1 MDQQLERLINTAW
14 THPALDRLM
23 AVMSSL
29 DLWLPFLA
37 VAFVFVACRGGAKGR
52 WFLATLALTLAI
64 SDGVV
69 SESLKHLAHRPRPFQ
84 QQAGIRQV
92 DLARHARPRLW
103 ALFQP
108 LEIRFSAPT
117 PEGVAAAERSEGRS
131 FPSSH
136 TMNNFCAATVLAL
149 FYRRW
154 GWLYFIP
161 AAMVGYS
168 RIYVGVHWPSDVLA
182 SALLA
187 APLACA
193 IVALCDLARRAL
205 APCEPAP
212 RPLVL

>member
-1 MDQQLERLINTAW
+1 MDQKLERLINGAW

-29 DLWLPFLA
+29 DVWLPFLA
-37 VAFVFVACRGGAKGR
+37 IAFVFAAFCGGAKGR
-52 WFLATLALTLAI
+52 WFLATLVLTLAI

-69 SESLKHLAHRPRPFQ
+69 SESLKRLAHRPRPFQ
-84 QQAGIRQV
+84 QVAGIRQI
-92 DLARHARPRLW
+92 DLSRHAHPRVR

-108 LEIRFSAPT
+108 IEVHLSAPQT
-117 PEGVAAAERSEGRS
+117 EDVVAAERSEGRS

-161 AAMVGYS
+161 AALVGYS
-168 RIYVGVHWPSDVLA
+168 RIYVGAHWPSDVLA

-187 APLACA
+187 APLACSV
-193 IVALCDLARRAL
+193 VALCDFARRKL
-205 APCEPAP
+205 VPCEPAP